1 MGVLFLLFFVL
12 VAHASSSAY
21 NTQTPH
27 DSRLLILFLDG
38 LRWDYFNHL
47 DATGGIGR
55 MRTRGCHVPR
65 VKPVF
70 PANCYSNMHALF
82 AGHNSTSLDI
92 FNDMFEA
99 EYTHPELLWNRALK
113 LGKSVKLFHFPFC
126 SSLLQRG
133 MDCVQPVDKHTS
145 LNTTLGDAL
154 QSLANHTTD
163 LAVVYYGEL
172 DRVAHARGPSSEE
185 MKHGETILKVDEAI
199 FNVIQSL
206 QILHDASLNFA
217 VVSDHGMTDFKG
229 FLALDRVFKWML
241 IDKVVNLGSAVGL
254 WPKPDVE
261 KNLADSL
268 PADSHFHVYTPQTMP
283 VTLWHPTRLPP
294 IVLIA
299 DPGYIFQISYHPPV
313 TWNHLSA
320 HNISRQPQGVHGY
333 LPDVTDMHTT
343 FLAYGPAFE
352 FGCGGEQGGL
362 YTYDLFPLLNS
373 ALSGG
378 AVIKPTTGGESE
390 TGWEMKLLGGIL
402 FTLFAVVL
410 ILGLALR
417 RLLRIGRK
425 HANSPLVYDFVE
437 VDEYEG
443 GFKADAE
450 MKA

>member
-38 LRWDYFNHL
+38 LRWDYLNHL
-47 DATGGIGR
+47 DETGGIGR
-55 MRTRGCHVPR
+55 MRAQGCHLPR
-65 VKPVF
+65 VKPIF
-70 PANCYSNMHALF
+70 PANCYNNLHAIF
-82 AGHNSTSLDI
+82 AGHNSTDLDI
-92 FNDMFEA
+92 FNGRFEA
-99 EYTHPELLWNRALK
+99 EYTHPELLWNRAIK
-113 LGKSVKLFHFPFC
+113 QGKSVKLFHFPFC
-126 SSLLQRG
+126 SSLLERG
-133 MDCVQPVDKHTS
+133 IDCVQPIDKLTS

-172 DRVAHARGPSSEE
+172 DRVAHARGPSEE
-185 MKHGETILKVDEAI
+185 IEHGETILKIDEAI

-206 QILHDASLNFA
+206 QLLDDATLNFA

-229 FLALDRVFKWML
+229 FLALDRVFKWKL
-241 IDKVVNLGSAVGL
+241 IDKVVNFGGAVGL
-254 WPKPDVE
+254 WPKLDFE

-268 PADSHFHVYTPQTMP
+268 PTNSHFHVYTPRAMP
-283 VTLWHPTRLPP
+283 VTSRRPSRLPP

-299 DPGYIFQISYHPPV
+299 EPGYVFQISYHPPV
-313 TWNHLSA
+313 TWDHLSA
-320 HNISRQPQGVHGY
+320 HSISRQPQGVHGY

-352 FGCGGEQGGL
+352 SGCVGEEGIL

-373 ALSGG
+373 ALSGR
-378 AVIKPTTGGESE
+378 AVIEPTREGEPN

-417 RLLRIGRK
+417 RLLKIGKK
-425 HANSPLVYDFVE
+425 HASSLVYDFKE
-437 VDEYEG
+437 INEYEDDL
-443 GFKADAE
+443 KADDE
-450 MKA
+450 TKV